1 MKILVLEDDPEI
13 AESIRNA
20 LAAIDGAKVTLTANG
35 DAALNL
41 ILAGPFDCLVLD
53 RMVEGMDGL
62 SVLEAAREREVETP
76 ALMLTHLSEV
86 SKRTEGLLRGADD
99 YLAKP
104 FAPEELVARVRALMR
119 RAHRLAHPMIR
130 RHGALELATKTRVA
144 YWERNE
150 LDLTPKE
157 FDCLLALS
165 EHYPDPVSQSMLW
178 RFAWPQFPPDHSTA
192 EQVIH
197 VTMSRL
203 RSKLKIAAERD
214 LVETIKSAGYKISD
228 CTSN

>member
-1 MKILVLEDDPEI
+1 MRFLVLEDDPEI
-13 AESIRNA
+13 SEVIQNA
-20 LAAIDGAKVTLTANG
+20 LATMGEAEISATANG
-35 DAALNL
+35 DTALDL
-41 ILAGPFDCLVLD
+41 ILAGPFDCLILD

-62 SVLEAAREREVETP
+62 SVLEAARGRDVETP

-130 RHGALELATKTRVA
+130 RHGGLELATKTRVA
-144 YWERNE
+144 YWEGKE

-165 EHYPDPVSQSMLW
+165 EHHPDAVSQSMLW
-178 RFAWPQFPPDHSTA
+178 DFAWPQFPPDHSTA

-203 RSKLKIAAERD
+203 RGKLKNATGGDLIA
-214 LVETIKSAGYKISD
+214 TIKSAGYKLAH
-228 CTSN
+228 